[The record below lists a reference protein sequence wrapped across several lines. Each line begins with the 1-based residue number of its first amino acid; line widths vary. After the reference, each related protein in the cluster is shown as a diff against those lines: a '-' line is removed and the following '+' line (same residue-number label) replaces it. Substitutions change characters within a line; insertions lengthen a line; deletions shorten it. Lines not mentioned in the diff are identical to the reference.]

1 MQAHEV
7 DKTCGAE
14 PNIKKVEER
23 LEFTKI
29 NFQRANDLKKAKV
42 QELLSNIPNSINNN
56 KDNLEVVTIKKLKER
71 YN

>member
-29 NFQRANDLKKAKV
+29 NFQRAVLMS
-42 QELLSNIPNSINNN
+42 LLRMI
-56 KDNLEVVTIKKLKER
+56 
-71 YN
+71 